1 MTKYAQIG
9 ILIVALFIVGGFIIL
24 GVWDAPAPTSMT
36 ETKIDDSRFPR

>member
-9 ILIVALFIVGGFIIL
+9 ILIVALLIVGGFIVL
-24 GVWDAPAPTSMT
+24 GIWDAPAPSNMM